1 MTLPIGAA
9 AAPCLK
15 AASSAGDRQTQG
27 LGFAAMWKLIA
38 LGTCLMAGPALAKP
52 PVWIVRDQDSEMVLF
67 GAVHVLPP
75 GLDWRP
81 AALDK
86 ALVQADDLWFELP
99 VGGATQAQV
108 AALANAKGLLPHDQT
123 LSGLLSPKGTA
134 NLAKVA
140 KALGLAPAALD
151 RLEPW
156 FAEVVLAGAEFRTS
170 GANAASGVEATVQ
183 ALAPVGL
190 RREAF
195 ETAGGQIALFDEA
208 PLDAQIASLE
218 EGLAEMTQNP
228 GAYDRLL
235 AAWMSGDTQALTRD
249 ALDPL
254 KRAAPMLYDRL
265 VSARNADWTQTLDGR
280 LKGRGRTVVVVGVGH
295 LLTADGVPARLRALG
310 YSVEGP

>member
-1 MTLPIGAA
+1 
-9 AAPCLK
+9 
-15 AASSAGDRQTQG
+15 
-27 LGFAAMWKLIA
+27 MWKLIT
-38 LGTCLMAGPALAKP
+38 LGACLLAGPALAKP
-52 PVWIVRDQDSEMVLF
+52 PVWIVRDQDSEMVIF

-108 AALANAKGLLPHDQT
+108 AALANAKGLLPPDQT

-218 EGLAEMTQNP
+218 ESLAEMTQNP

-235 AAWMSGDTQALTRD
+235 AAWMSGDTQALARD

-254 KRAAPMLYDRL
+254 QRAAPVLYDRL
-265 VSARNADWTQTLDGR
+265 VSARNADWAQTLDGR

-295 LLTADGVPARLRALG
+295 LLTPDGVPARLRALG